1 MSYTN
6 LTLSMILLM
15 LVTVIGIPAF
25 AVVRGYSPSWILITM
40 VSSFAIELTGFLYC
54 IDFTNAN

>member
-1 MSYTN
+1 MTYTN
-6 LTLSMILLM
+6 LTLSTILLM
-15 LVTVIGIPAF
+15 LITIIGIPAF
-25 AVVRGYSPSWILITM
+25 AIIKEYSPSWILITM